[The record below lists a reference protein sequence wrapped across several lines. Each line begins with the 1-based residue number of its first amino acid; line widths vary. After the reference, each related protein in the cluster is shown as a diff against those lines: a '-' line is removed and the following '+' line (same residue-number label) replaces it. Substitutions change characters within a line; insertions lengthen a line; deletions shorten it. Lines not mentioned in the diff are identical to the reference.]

1 MFLCTTANFIGLPS
15 LPRASHGK
23 SGIVGYVLA
32 ARVRLRESIMRLGI
46 ARILQLASFA
56 TGFVAFSVLL
66 LGICRIGNAPAQS
79 VNRGLVVQQP
89 IKSLGSLQAGSVVPL
104 LFTLTNTT
112 ARPIRILG
120 SGDKCVLW
128 GCLASKN
135 LPVVI
140 PPKAGGRVEI
150 KLKTAHRGFSGAFD
164 GAIVLFTDSPVTTHV
179 SLGVTGRIVPRQD
192 GY

>member
-1 MFLCTTANFIGLPS
+1 
-15 LPRASHGK
+15 
-23 SGIVGYVLA
+23 
-32 ARVRLRESIMRLGI
+32 MRLGI